1 MYKIFFKEKLR
12 DVEKKTELQA
22 LKHEEIMLE
31 LESIRARRE
40 RLMPICPNCSM
51 QTLSM
56 YQPLQQSTQNSSQQ
70 HSQIHSPQIISQSSQ
85 QNTPQFNQN
94 SYHQASNIQSSLIS
108 NSQQPG
114 SILQPQCHS
123 QQSSNYLNPI
133 AMRTTP
139 LLSVAIPQQNISSSI
154 ISPSLISP
162 LQLQQFQTQLSQL
175 QFITIPGKQSVTV
188 ECQTS
193 PLNETVKFDYFI
205 KKNHNEYQSQTQ
217 QNSIPP
223 QPSIFHQYQHII
235 ETKNP
240 ILKINAYSQTLD
252 LRKTTLNREINTD
265 PIDASALPT
274 KSNLTVNVTPK
285 VSIGVLANIVKQ
297 TRNQTISVNL
307 YEENAK
313 NTLKSFEDKVN
324 FKLLT
329 FILIILN

>member
-1 MYKIFFKEKLR
+1 M
-12 DVEKKTELQA
+12 
-22 LKHEEIMLE
+22 
-31 LESIRARRE
+31 
-40 RLMPICPNCSM
+40 
-51 QTLSM
+51 
-56 YQPLQQSTQNSSQQ
+56 
-70 HSQIHSPQIISQSSQ
+70 II
-85 QNTPQFNQN
+85 
-94 SYHQASNIQSSLIS
+94 
-108 NSQQPG
+108 
-114 SILQPQCHS
+114 
-123 QQSSNYLNPI
+123 
-133 AMRTTP
+133 
-139 LLSVAIPQQNISSSI
+139 LL
-154 ISPSLISP
+154 
-162 LQLQQFQTQLSQL
+162 
-175 QFITIPGKQSVTV
+175 
-188 ECQTS
+188 
-193 PLNETVKFDYFI
+193 